1 MEGSKTITTVI
12 KLSDVVIG
20 VQTNSYYAGEA
31 RKDSTDML
39 EAGARIQ
46 ASDDE
51 DDLLKDYIKTGVTK
65 LTNVLTKILGET
77 TCAWGA
83 DDVDVT
89 FTTKTVANFMD
100 SQKDSLLLAMK
111 DYLVDTCL
119 RDWLALMKP
128 GEEKLFENKLTEL
141 STEIRV
147 LASHRKKPVRS

>member
-1 MEGSKTITTVI
+1 MEGSKTISTVI
-12 KLSDVVIG
+12 KLADVVIG
-20 VQTNSYYAGEA
+20 VQANSYYAGEA
-31 RKDSTDML
+31 RKDNTELL

-51 DDLLKDYIKTGVTK
+51 DELLKDYIKTGVTK

-77 TCAWGA
+77 TCVWGT
-83 DDVDVT
+83 DDVT

-141 STEIRV
+141 SAEIRV